1 MVKGQQR
8 SGVTEQQGD
17 AAPHSRSETSH
28 VRPKNNKAYH
38 CAGRMGRRLITGA
51 PALSS
56 GPQTDHVK
64 RTWQWKPTKE
74 WPSVDSLNTSRDV
87 GTALTQEDQQDTLAR
102 LATVCAKHRHTG
114 TIA

>member
-1 MVKGQQR
+1 
-8 SGVTEQQGD
+8 
-17 AAPHSRSETSH
+17 
-28 VRPKNNKAYH
+28 
-38 CAGRMGRRLITGA
+38 MGRRLITGA

-64 RTWQWKPTKE
+64 RAWQWKPTKE

-102 LATVCAKHRHTG
+102 LATVPSKAIPNEGVTYTHMEQHSTWLVQSYGHSAYLEQQVEQQVDQQVDSK
-114 TIA
+114 